1 MDTWPQGWGWG
12 QGHEGSQPLMQQDL
26 ATAPAAGGLGLC
38 TPIPEASEPLRSC
51 PQWGGRLAIPREGAR
66 VETVAGVILTP
77 APVGSAQNHHP
88 GTPGASGRPVLP
100 PLRAGMLGWA
110 SDTRT
115 QGASV
120 WKPKGQ
126 PGVQGESAPGPA
138 LSPSASL
145 CAVRPG
151 SSLRTPGCLQVTR
164 VFPLTLLSLVK
175 RGRRSLTQT
184 RGTWGFV
191 ALRAKGK
198 HEARD
203 AGSLLQAGFPAA
215 VGSPYSANA
224 RTPRMYVTH
233 SHLYTYTRMHTP
245 PAHKHA
251 CVHTRVHSVHH
262 PHTQTTHPHTST
274 HIHLC
279 TAHCHIHAVT
289 HGHTSMSTGTHSCSS
304 PRGAGQL
311 SRMLKTRW
319 RPALPSRWVW
329 SWGWEALHSC
339 HLLWK
344 ETQPPGN
351 HLPSLSEV
359 TAAQRSFVWSNPTQ
373 TEQKTRM
380 TLVRRGECPSNAV
393 TPRPRRG
400 QPSEGGWGP
409 RSTAAPAVLGR
420 GGVGSRALNTHR
432 PPPLGVADL
441 W

>member
-1 MDTWPQGWGWG
+1 
-12 QGHEGSQPLMQQDL
+12 
-26 ATAPAAGGLGLC
+26 
-38 TPIPEASEPLRSC
+38 
-51 PQWGGRLAIPREGAR
+51 
-66 VETVAGVILTP
+66 
-77 APVGSAQNHHP
+77 
-88 GTPGASGRPVLP
+88 
-100 PLRAGMLGWA
+100 MLGWA

-251 CVHTRVHSVHH
+251 CVHTRVHSAHH

-289 HGHTSMSTGTHSCSS
+289 HGHTSMSTGTH
-304 PRGAGQL
+304 
-311 SRMLKTRW
+311 
-319 RPALPSRWVW
+319 
-329 SWGWEALHSC
+329 
-339 HLLWK
+339 
-344 ETQPPGN
+344 
-351 HLPSLSEV
+351 
-359 TAAQRSFVWSNPTQ
+359 
-373 TEQKTRM
+373 
-380 TLVRRGECPSNAV
+380 TLVFIP
-393 TPRPRRG
+393 
-400 QPSEGGWGP
+400 EGGW
-409 RSTAAPAVLGR
+409 AAVPYAEDTLEARPPQQMGLVLGV
-420 GGVGSRALNTHR
+420 GGPAQLSFAVEGDAASWESSAFTFRSNCRTEKLR
-432 PPPLGVADL
+432 LV
-441 W
+441 